1 MGHRQDCQGHP
12 QPDCM
17 CMFPYI
23 VQFLHPWIFQVHA
36 CRRLHIYC
44 CRDLMVCHL
53 VYTMDKVISQM
64 KIEEAIVYVLAERNG
79 V

>member
-1 MGHRQDCQGHP
+1 
-12 QPDCM
+12 
-17 CMFPYI
+17 
-23 VQFLHPWIFQVHA
+23 
-36 CRRLHIYC
+36 
-44 CRDLMVCHL
+44 MVCRL